1 MVSLYGKAGLRF
13 LPAGRTGRVRFWN
26 TGNYRPLNPG
36 WGLIEYSG
44 RSTDGRRVFA
54 ESYLNVRA
62 QIRIKLYR
70 QYSSYQLLYCMKT
83 LLFEELTQL
92 FPHLSSES
100 LERLYQRPFHPQ
112 LIFLYFKEWE
122 FYEPYSRYIDSS
134 EERNVIWFE
143 EHTYCING
151 THLPF
156 PETLGEFIENC
167 RTVGVELFWNK
178 TASLIWSRAITD
190 NLVLN

>member
-1 MVSLYGKAGLRF
+1 
-13 LPAGRTGRVRFWN
+13 
-26 TGNYRPLNPG
+26 
-36 WGLIEYSG
+36 
-44 RSTDGRRVFA
+44 
-54 ESYLNVRA
+54 
-62 QIRIKLYR
+62 
-70 QYSSYQLLYCMKT
+70 MKT

-92 FPHLSSES
+92 FPYLNSQS
-100 LERLYQRPFHPQ
+100 LEGLYQRPFHPQ
-112 LIFLYFKEWE
+112 LIFVYFKGWE

-151 THLPF
+151 TRLPL

-178 TASLIWSRAITD
+178 KASMIWSRAIAD